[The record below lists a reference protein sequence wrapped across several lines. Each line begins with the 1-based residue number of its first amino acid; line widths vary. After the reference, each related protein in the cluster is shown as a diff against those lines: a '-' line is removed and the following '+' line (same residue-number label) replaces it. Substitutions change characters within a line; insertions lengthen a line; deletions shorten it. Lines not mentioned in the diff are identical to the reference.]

1 MKESNTP
8 PEPRGLVRW
17 LARRIVQRY
26 YPLVEI
32 TNAERI
38 PQSGP
43 VLLCANHGNSLIDA
57 VMIGIAARRPVRFM
71 AKAPL
76 FDIPVLGRLMKA
88 VGMIPAFRGSDD
100 SKQVR
105 RNLESL
111 DIGANVL
118 IERKAMGIFPEGK
131 STDQA
136 HLEMVRS
143 GAARM
148 AIQAVEAGADDLL
161 IVPIGLTYEHKDK
174 FRSAV
179 LARVGDPIRVREAL
193 ENHDGHGGKARRAL
207 TGELESRL
215 QEVVVHLKQPEWEP
229 WLDDLEKILPPSKS
243 APQTPARRLWQRKR
257 IADAMNH
264 FLERDPERA
273 EQIAEEIQEYRET
286 TQAAGLDVD
295 SVLLTHS
302 RGQAALIL
310 LWRFLCLVL
319 WAVPALAGIL
329 FHIIPFILVRRIAAK
344 LDQPGRKTIS
354 SNRLLVGV
362 PLYLVWYAVAAA
374 VLFFYQPW
382 AATFLLIVPYLG
394 LSALHFCRQA
404 GLTTTLLR
412 QWSRTLGNRKTLD
425 GLQSRLSSLR
435 ERLEKLSRDYSTETN
450 RKNSRA

>member
-118 IERKAMGIFPEGK
+118 IERKAMGIFPAGK

-136 HLEMVRS
+136 HL
-143 GAARM
+143 
-148 AIQAVEAGADDLL
+148 
-161 IVPIGLTYEHKDK
+161 
-174 FRSAV
+174 
-179 LARVGDPIRVREAL
+179 
-193 ENHDGHGGKARRAL
+193 
-207 TGELESRL
+207 
-215 QEVVVHLKQPEWEP
+215 
-229 WLDDLEKILPPSKS
+229 
-243 APQTPARRLWQRKR
+243 
-257 IADAMNH
+257 
-264 FLERDPERA
+264 
-273 EQIAEEIQEYRET
+273 
-286 TQAAGLDVD
+286 
-295 SVLLTHS
+295 
-302 RGQAALIL
+302 
-310 LWRFLCLVL
+310 
-319 WAVPALAGIL
+319 
-329 FHIIPFILVRRIAAK
+329 
-344 LDQPGRKTIS
+344 
-354 SNRLLVGV
+354 
-362 PLYLVWYAVAAA
+362 
-374 VLFFYQPW
+374 
-382 AATFLLIVPYLG
+382 
-394 LSALHFCRQA
+394 
-404 GLTTTLLR
+404 
-412 QWSRTLGNRKTLD
+412 
-425 GLQSRLSSLR
+425 
-435 ERLEKLSRDYSTETN
+435 
-450 RKNSRA
+450 

>member
-1 MKESNTP
+1 
-8 PEPRGLVRW
+8 
-17 LARRIVQRY
+17 
-26 YPLVEI
+26 
-32 TNAERI
+32 
-38 PQSGP
+38 
-43 VLLCANHGNSLIDA
+43 
-57 VMIGIAARRPVRFM
+57 
-71 AKAPL
+71 
-76 FDIPVLGRLMKA
+76 
-88 VGMIPAFRGSDD
+88 
-100 SKQVR
+100 
-105 RNLESL
+105 
-111 DIGANVL
+111 
-118 IERKAMGIFPEGK
+118 
-131 STDQA
+131 
-136 HLEMVRS
+136 
-143 GAARM
+143 
-148 AIQAVEAGADDLL
+148 
-161 IVPIGLTYEHKDK
+161 
-174 FRSAV
+174 
-179 LARVGDPIRVREAL
+179 
-193 ENHDGHGGKARRAL
+193 
-207 TGELESRL
+207 
-215 QEVVVHLKQPEWEP
+215 
-229 WLDDLEKILPPSKS
+229 
-243 APQTPARRLWQRKR
+243 
-257 IADAMNH
+257 MNH

-329 FHIIPFILVRRIAAK
+329 FHIIPFILVRRIAAR